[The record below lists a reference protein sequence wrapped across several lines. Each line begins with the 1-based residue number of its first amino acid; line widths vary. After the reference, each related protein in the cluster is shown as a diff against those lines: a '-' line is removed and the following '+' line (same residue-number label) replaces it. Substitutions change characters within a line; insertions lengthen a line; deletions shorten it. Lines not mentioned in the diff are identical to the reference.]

1 MAVKDY
7 FKFFSKDAFVVCY
20 VVKFK
25 NDCID
30 INNYAGLKKDVQ
42 WSKFGEN
49 SYHAYCEL
57 TKENLIEL
65 ICKEIGIESNDITV
79 INSSELSGIGF

>member
-1 MAVKDY
+1 MSVKDY

-20 VVKFK
+20 IVKFK
-25 NDCID
+25 DGDID
-30 INNYAGLKKDVQ
+30 INDYEGLKKVVQ
-42 WSKFGEN
+42 WAKFGGD

-57 TKENLIEL
+57 TKEKLIEL
-65 ICKEIGIESNDITV
+65 ICKEIGIESNDVTV